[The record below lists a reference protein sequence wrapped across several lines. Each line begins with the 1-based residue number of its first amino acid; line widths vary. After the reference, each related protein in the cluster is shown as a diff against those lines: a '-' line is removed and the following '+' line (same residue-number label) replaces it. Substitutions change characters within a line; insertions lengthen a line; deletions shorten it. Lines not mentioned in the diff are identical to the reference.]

1 MEQRGFSPEVDRVLE
16 HLKETNELNDKE
28 IKEARY
34 DCGTPTERYWS
45 DPSLTRG
52 VAHRR
57 LDPLLEGI
65 YLKGYTPLS
74 RKLDRLLKRKQRGK
88 NHMSMNSNDDQAIT
102 PGLHSFDESSEERDT
117 VRKTDLI
124 AAAVLWERRRPP
136 TPGVRQCLTYAE
148 VIRNKTILF
157 E

>member
-1 MEQRGFSPEVDRVLE
+1 MDQRGFSTEVDRVLE
-16 HLKETNELNDKE
+16 HLKETKELNDKE

-34 DCGTPTERYWS
+34 DCGTPTELYWS
-45 DPSLTRG
+45 NPSLTRG

-74 RKLDRLLKRKQRGK
+74 RKLDRLLKRKQSEK
-88 NHMSMNSNDDQAIT
+88 SHMNMNSNDDQTTI
-102 PGLHSFDESSEERDT
+102 PGLHSLDESSGQRDS